1 LLADGRFHSEQALA
15 RALDVSRSA
24 VHAHI
29 ARLSELELEVHRV
42 RGRGYR
48 LAEPLDLLKREAIL
62 AELARAARARLA
74 VLEILPVIDSTN
86 AYLMQRPHLDGGAR
100 ACLAELQSAGRGR
113 RGRSWLAPFAGGI
126 CLSLSWRFAS
136 SPPALTALGLAVAV
150 MAAGALEAC
159 GMIGLGLK
167 WPNDLLWRN
176 RKLGG
181 VLIEMQGEP
190 RGSCRVVAGI
200 GINVKLP
207 ADAVSRIGQPVADV
221 TTALAGTP
229 LGRSRLAGQLLN
241 RMLIGFNRFEQE
253 GFEPF
258 RPEWLRWDQVIGHRV
273 HIEQPGGT
281 HLGAAIGVDRDG
293 ALLIESGGS
302 VRRHF
307 SGDVTIRAGAPSR

>member
-1 LLADGRFHSEQALA
+1 LA
-15 RALDVSRSA
+15 RALDVSRGT

-29 ARLSELELEVHRV
+29 ARLSELGLEVYRA

-48 LAEPLDLLKREAIL
+48 LAEPLDLLEREAIL
-62 AELARAARARLA
+62 TELAPAAQARLA
-74 VLEILPVIDSTN
+74 ALEILPVIDSTN
-86 AYLMQRPHLDGGAR
+86 ARLMRRPHGSGAAR
-100 ACLAELQSAGRGR
+100 ACLAELQTAARGR
-113 RGRSWLAPFAGGI
+113 RGRSWLVSFAGGI
-126 CLSLSWRFAS
+126 CLSLSWRFERL
-136 SPPALTALGLAVAV
+136 PPALTALGLAVAV

-159 GMIGLGLK
+159 GMADLGLK

-190 RGSCRVVAGI
+190 RGRCRVVAGI
-200 GINVKLP
+200 GINMKLP
-207 ADAVSRIGQPVADV
+207 PDAVSRIGQPVADV

-241 RMLIGFNRFEQE
+241 RMLSGFSRFEQE

-258 RPEWLRWDQVIGHRV
+258 RSEWLHWDQVIGHRV
-273 HIEQPGGT
+273 HIEQSGGR
-281 HLGAAIGVDRDG
+281 HLGTAIGVDRDG
-293 ALLIESGGS
+293 ALLVERNGS

-307 SGDVTIRAGAPSR
+307 SGDVTVRTAS